1 MGGKKWIFCLL
12 LCAFNAQV
20 SFSSDPNLD
29 SLLSLANAKMYTNP
43 SETIAIGDSLLLH
56 AQLTNEEKVKVLIVI
71 MHGYASIRDNEK
83 ALEYG
88 LLAENLLTEQV
99 ALKSKIDVFH
109 YIGSQYHALKMFNQA
124 ISYFD
129 KSEVLILDL
138 PDSIDMAF
146 SSGYNNLSR
155 AFIYRDQMGCDIALP
170 QFQKAIDNYSSIADR
185 VSAQK
190 NLSIAYYNKGNCEFQ
205 LQMTDSAERSYL
217 AAIAIAEL
225 NDAKTLTAF
234 AQKGLAI
241 LYTSQ
246 GDYERSL
253 LILENAVI
261 NGKNAGDPLLDQ
273 SIYKAIAD
281 NYLAIG
287 DLDKFQIYSLKTGEI
302 QAGIIKKQRK
312 SVAAALNELK
322 ESSDASISASKS
334 KQVTWIAL
342 ILSASLLV
350 LLTMA
355 ILIRTGVR
363 QRARLREKITALQ
376 GVQGVE

>member
-12 LCAFNAQV
+12 LCTLNVQV
-20 SFSSDPNLD
+20 SFSSGPNLD
-29 SLLSLANAKMYTNP
+29 SLLSLANVKMYTNP
-43 SETIAIGDSLLLH
+43 AETIAIGDSLLLH
-56 AQLTNEEKVKVLIVI
+56 AKLTNEEKIKVLIVI

-88 LLAENLLTEQV
+88 LLAENLLAEQV
-99 ALKSKIDVFH
+99 ELKTKINVYH
-109 YIGSQYHALKMFNQA
+109 SIGSQYHALKMFNQA

-129 KSEVLILDL
+129 KSELLILDL
-138 PDSIDMAF
+138 PDSIAMAF

-185 VSAQK
+185 VTAQK

-205 LQMTDSAERSYL
+205 LQMTDSAEGSYM
-217 AAIAIAEL
+217 AAIAVAEL

-253 LILENAVI
+253 MILENALT
-261 NGKNAGDPLLDQ
+261 NGENAGDPLLNQ

-281 NYLAIG
+281 NYLALG
-287 DLDKFQIYSLKTGEI
+287 DLNKFKIYSLKTGEI
-302 QAGIIKKQRK
+302 QAGIIKNQRK

-322 ESSDASISASKS
+322 ENSEASISDSKS
-334 KQVTWIAL
+334 KQVTLVAL
-342 ILSASLLV
+342 ILSTSLLV
-350 LLTMA
+350 LLAMA
-355 ILIRTGVR
+355 MLIRTGMR
-363 QRARLREKITALQ
+363 QRARLREKITAIQ
-376 GVQGVE
+376 GVTGFE

>member
-1 MGGKKWIFCLL
+1 MGGKKWLFYLL
-12 LCAFNAQV
+12 LCAFNMQA
-20 SFSSDPNLD
+20 SFSSNPNLD

-43 SETIAIGDSLLLH
+43 SEAIAIGDSLLLY
-56 AQLTNEEKVKVLIVI
+56 AKLTDEEKVKVLLVI

-88 LLAENLLTEQV
+88 LLAENLLAEQV
-99 ALKSKIDVFH
+99 QLQSKINVYH
-109 YIGSQYHALKMFNQA
+109 SIGSQYHALKMFNQA

-170 QFQKAIDNYSSIADR
+170 QFHKAIDNYSSIEGM

-205 LQMTDSAERSYL
+205 LQMTDSAEGSYM
-217 AAIAIAEL
+217 AAIAVAEL

-246 GDYERSL
+246 GNYERSL
-253 LILENAVI
+253 LILENALI
-261 NGKNAGDPLLDQ
+261 NSKNAGDPLLDQ

-281 NYLAIG
+281 NYLALG
-287 DLDKFQIYSLKTGEI
+287 DLDKFEIYSLKTGEI

-322 ESSDASISASKS
+322 ENSDASISDSKS

-350 LLTMA
+350 LVAMA
-355 ILIRTGVR
+355 ILIRTGMR
-363 QRARLREKITALQ
+363 QRARLREKITSLQ
-376 GVQGVE
+376 GVTGVE